1 MNCVDDGSGVLDG
14 DSLTSD
20 KSYRTDSILSI
31 DPASVEQPDVS
42 IVLLDFLL
50 QQLCIESWVARQEG
64 LTEASRKCC
73 RGFVVSCNNSCHIG
87 CVAADEV
94 VHGLC
99 GIQFRDWR

>member
-20 KSYRTDSILSI
+20 KSYRTDSIFSV
-31 DPASVEQPDVS
+31 DPASVEQPDISV
-42 IVLLDFLL
+42 VLLDFLL

-73 RGFVVSCNNSCHIG
+73 RGFVVPGNNSCHVG

-94 VHGLC
+94 VHRLC
-99 GIQFRDWR
+99 GIEFRDWR